1 MPAPTPHFACPT
13 SHAICESTQH
23 RLTPCTLLLLQVS
36 GDESDAGA
44 GVLPQSHYRMLAVS
58 SGSTLSSLLGAG
70 VHFPKYFKKFDALAR
85 KKKFPEIS
93 RARRLGQ
100 RYFPKYHVSEGLTSS
115 NLPQTSDFGGFGGL
129 KTNVF
134 FASGAPI
141 HGKTVFRQCRRI
153 CWHKNDILKAW
164 FMVIQ
169 RNF

>member
-1 MPAPTPHFACPT
+1 MRAG
-13 SHAICESTQH
+13 
-23 RLTPCTLLLLQVS
+23 RGGS
-36 GDESDAGA
+36 GWHLSFGG
-44 GVLPQSHYRMLAVS
+44 GVD
-58 SGSTLSSLLGAG
+58 
-70 VHFPKYFKKFDALAR
+70 FPKSFKKFDALAR
-85 KKKFPEIS
+85 N
-93 RARRLGQ
+93 ARRLGQ
-100 RYFPKYHVSEGLTSS
+100 RYFPKYHVSEGWTSS

>member
-1 MPAPTPHFACPT
+1 MPAEEAKIPRRYQSVSAEEVKPPFYQDTSEDTEDTPKIPV
-13 SHAICESTQH
+13 
-23 RLTPCTLLLLQVS
+23 LLI
-36 GDESDAGA
+36 
-44 GVLPQSHYRMLAVS
+44 S
-58 SGSTLSSLLGAG
+58 SGLGGG
-70 VHFPKYFKKFDALAR
+70 VDFPKSFKKFDALAR

-100 RYFPKYHVSEGLTSS
+100 RYFPKYHVSEGWTSS

-129 KTNVF
+129 KTNGF
-134 FASGAPI
+134 FAFGAPI

-153 CWHKNDILKAW
+153 CWHKSDILKAW